1 MEAIAI
7 GRNMRI
13 TPRKARLVIDLIR
26 GKNVATAIGILTLLP
41 HHSSR
46 IVEKI
51 LRSAVANAEQKQMG
65 DVDKLRVS
73 TAYVDSASFMKR
85 FMPRA
90 MGRSAMIKKRT
101 SHITVVL
108 SNEKKK
114 KNS

>member
-1 MEAIAI
+1 MEAKAK
-7 GRNMRI
+7 GTNMRI
-13 TPRKARLVIDLIR
+13 APRKARLVIDLIR
-26 GKNVATAIGILTLLP
+26 GKKVATALGILQHLP

-65 DVDKLRVS
+65 DIDRLKV
-73 TAYVDSASFMKR
+73 TEAYVDNAAFMKR

-101 SHITVVL
+101 SHITLVL
-108 SNEKKK
+108 SNEKK
-114 KNS
+114 SA